1 MSKEQLRKYVKLNC
15 TEMIEQKAPIVTTA
29 PTVDFPTS
37 THESNIHVYNYIN
50 NESYVCSIITS
61 V

>member
-29 PTVDFPTS
+29 PTVDFPIS
-37 THESNIHVYNYIN
+37 IINTHESNIHIL
-50 NESYVCSIITS
+50 ITK
-61 V
+61 VMYTV